1 MKPMKMLLWMPLL
14 AATLLL
20 APAHAQT
27 TPSEPPAT
35 STPATDPAPLPTG
48 PKAMAERPTQSS
60 LPDTVSITGRPAL
73 IVSGDGLWEGGYDIL
88 RTIFQR
94 LDAAATKAG
103 LKKTGYP
110 IAIFRETT
118 DTGFVFDA
126 MLPIETTPTATPAD
140 FPPEL
145 KFGTTPSGS
154 AFRFVYQASYDE
166 IDGAYEQITAYLDAK
181 DIAVEDTFIEEFLT
195 IGAQSDDPATDINI
209 YVKPK
214 Q

>member
-35 STPATDPAPLPTG
+35 S
-48 PKAMAERPTQSS
+48 
-60 LPDTVSITGRPAL
+60 
-73 IVSGDGLWEGGYDIL
+73 
-88 RTIFQR
+88 
-94 LDAAATKAG
+94 
-103 LKKTGYP
+103 
-110 IAIFRETT
+110 
-118 DTGFVFDA
+118 
-126 MLPIETTPTATPAD
+126 TPAD

-195 IGAQSDDPATDINI
+195 MGAQSDDPATDINI